1 MLKLVPMKHVRLLV
15 LTEDLPRVSLA
26 LAQTESFHAD
36 GRPPEEPR
44 LGNIPGRSYREQFQQ
59 ARSRLDKI
67 AKYTPLASV
76 EKIPEI
82 RAIPESEL
90 AETNVWLGKLWGEC
104 SHYEEQFRRLDEEE
118 RLIGEQET
126 ALANFTNLNIDLSM
140 LQSTTRFLS
149 VEVGIVP
156 RENVRQLEGAAGL
169 AQHILLTYMLRGEQ
183 AHVVIAGLKGSTD
196 AALAPVLRAAGFQR
210 LSIPPGITKEPDKL
224 RDELARKRTAIAE
237 KRVALR
243 TELAEWA
250 SAIGP
255 GLQEAA
261 VLLLLAEPFVTL
273 DPSIRNAGGLAY
285 LAGWVPAR
293 SVAAL
298 EQELRQ
304 SLTGPFAMESRDP
317 RREERPLVPSVATHG
332 RLLRPFTALIQQY
345 GIPQYGEI
353 DPTPLFAVTFL
364 LMFGMMFGDVG
375 HGAVIALAALFARR
389 RLPRLYLFG
398 VLAGISSMGFGI
410 LFGSVFGSEALLPAV
425 WMSPLHDPILMLKVA
440 LGWGIGF
447 IVLACALGIYNR
459 VATRDFVGALFA
471 HHGLLNLLFYLAL
484 LAGGYQLARG
494 DGIGILPVL
503 GVTLSLLALAA
514 FEWGQLSAPV
524 GERLLVVS
532 IQTLE
537 TVIVYLSNTLSFLRV
552 SAFSLNHVALSLA
565 VLTLAE
571 GIDATWGHWT
581 TLVVGNLFIVV
592 LEGGIVMI
600 QVMRL
605 EYYEGFS
612 RYFSGDGHEFR
623 PLRLRY
629 SPRGAGQSYSDLGEP
644 VR

>member
-1 MLKLVPMKHVRLLV
+1 MLKPVPMKHVRLLV
-15 LTEDLPRVSLA
+15 LTEDLPRATLS
-26 LAQTESFHAD
+26 LAQTESFHPD
-36 GRPPEEPR
+36 TRPPEDQR
-44 LGNIPGRSYREQFQQ
+44 LDDLPGRTYREQFQQ

-67 AKYTPLASV
+67 GNLAPLPA
-76 EKIPEI
+76 EGKIPEI
-82 RAIPESEL
+82 RVIQEPEL
-90 AETNVWLGKLWGEC
+90 VRANAWLGKIWGES

-118 RLIGEQET
+118 RLINEQQA
-126 ALANFTNLNIDLSM
+126 ALANFADLNIDLGM
-140 LQSTTRFLS
+140 LRDTTRFLS

-169 AQHILLTYMLRGEQ
+169 ARHLLLTYMVRGEQ
-183 AHVVIAGLKGSTD
+183 AHVVVAGLKGGAEGEL
-196 AALAPVLRAAGFQR
+196 AAVLRAAGFQR
-210 LSIPPGITKEPDKL
+210 LPIPPELTSEPDRL
-224 RDELARKRTAIAE
+224 REELARRRSEITEERA
-237 KRVALR
+237 ALQ
-243 TELAEWA
+243 TQLSDWA
-250 SAIGP
+250 STIRSQ
-255 GLQEAA
+255 LQDTQG
-261 VLLLLAEPFVTL
+261 VLLLAEPFVTL
-273 DPSIRNAGGLAY
+273 DPSIRSAGDLAY

-293 SVAAL
+293 SVEAL
-298 EQELRQ
+298 QRQ
-304 SLTGPFAMESRDP
+304 LGQALAGPFALESRDP
-317 RREERPLVPSVATHG
+317 RNEERPLVPSVPP
-332 RLLRPFTALIQQY
+332 RSSLLRPFTTLIKQY

-364 LMFGMMFGDVG
+364 LMFGMMFGDIG
-375 HGAVIALAALFARR
+375 HGAVIALAAFLARR

-398 VLAGISSMGFGI
+398 ILAGIFSVGFGI
-410 LFGSVFGSEALLPAV
+410 LFGSVFGSEQLLPAA

-447 IVLACALGIYNR
+447 IVVACMLGIYNR
-459 VATRDFVGALFA
+459 VATGDLVGALFA
-471 HHGLLNLLFYLAL
+471 HHGLVNLLFYLAL

-494 DGIGILPVL
+494 DGFG
-503 GVTLSLLALAA
+503 GVPALAVSLSLLALAV
-514 FEWGQLSAPV
+514 FEWRHLSAPV

-571 GIDATWGHWT
+571 GVGTDWGHWI
-581 TLVVGNLFIVV
+581 TLAVGNMFIVV
-592 LEGGIVMI
+592 LEGGIVII

-623 PLRLRY
+623 PLRLRQL
-629 SPRGAGQSYSDLGEP
+629 PPGADQP
-644 VR
+644 F